1 LGKESEFAYGGAQ
14 GPDHTSQSTAPHQ
27 QIVVLYIKITMK
39 LLHIKNS
46 TRRGKKKVAVFEKD
60 GKTRTVHFGSDV
72 SQTFVEGASKEKRD
86 AYIARHSKNG
96 EDWSKPATAGALS
109 YHVLWGKS
117 DSIETNIRS
126 FKRRFSL

>member
-1 LGKESEFAYGGAQ
+1 
-14 GPDHTSQSTAPHQ
+14 
-27 QIVVLYIKITMK
+27 MK
-39 LLHIKNS
+39 LIHIKNS
-46 TRRGKKKVAVFEKD
+46 TRKGKKKVAVFEKD

-72 SQTFVEGASKEKRD
+72 SQTFVEGASREKRD

-96 EDWSKPATAGALS
+96 EDWSKPDTAGALS

-117 DSIETNIRS
+117 TSIETNIRS